1 MKALAFHIYEI
12 VNVLLK
18 PEIVHQSFS
27 HTMAGW
33 TDNFKE
39 QCVRLLTVLP
49 RLTLTQTVMCK

>member
-27 HTMAGW
+27 HTDGRMNER
-33 TDNFKE
+33 TIPKNSVCD
-39 QCVRLLTVLP
+39 VRRLLVQAL
-49 RLTLTQTVMCK
+49 

>member
-27 HTMAGW
+27 HMMAG
-33 TDNFKE
+33 
-39 QCVRLLTVLP
+39 
-49 RLTLTQTVMCK
+49 